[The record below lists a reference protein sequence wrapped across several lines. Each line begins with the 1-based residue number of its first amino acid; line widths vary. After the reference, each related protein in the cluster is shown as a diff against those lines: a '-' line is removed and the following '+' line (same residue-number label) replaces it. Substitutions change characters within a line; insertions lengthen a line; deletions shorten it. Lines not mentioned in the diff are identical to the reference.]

1 MKRVPLESIMD
12 VLDSWERRR
21 IQLQAVADAVH
32 NLLGPLLILLEAL
45 KVLDD
50 IQEVEADDQVREP
63 DGAG

>member
-45 KVLDD
+45 KVLND